1 MAPSFLGLVLS
12 RPGSG
17 AGTKGKGNWWRAWVP
32 NPLLPAVAL
41 PPVGQ
46 TFTAETLRLWATTAL
61 ARLGQARSAIDA
73 LNVFPVPDGDTG
85 TNVYLT
91 FEAAV
96 AGIARVP
103 SDAPLS
109 NVAQVMARSALLGA
123 RGNSGVILSQQLRGL
138 GQSGITPGMPVTATE
153 LAKAFNEMA
162 LAGYAAVQSPRE
174 GTMLTVARDAAAAAM
189 RAAHEGGDLV
199 AVVVAAAD
207 EARAALARTPDQLQV
222 LKDNGVVDS
231 GGAAVVVLLDALAE
245 VATGKSRGV
254 LDLPQATHMVSSID
268 YVGPAFEVMYL
279 LDADDEAV
287 EDLRSALDS
296 LGDSLVIVGGDGLWN
311 VHVHVDDAGAAVEAA
326 LGIGRPHRIRIT
338 ALQEA
343 DVARERRV
351 ASLKR
356 RAVVVAVLGAGS
368 AALLDQS
375 GATSVVPSHGL
386 RPSVQELL
394 DGIAAAGAGEIV
406 LLPSDSDVLATAQA
420 AATEARSQGL
430 RVAVVPTRSIVQ
442 SISAV
447 AVHDPELDFDAD
459 VIAMT
464 RTASATRYAGVTTAI
479 REVQTAAGKC
489 VPGDIIGMVS
499 GDIVH
504 IGQDLAEV
512 AQALLSRMLV
522 TDAELVTV
530 IAGEGVG
537 DDVMDSVRSWLER
550 EHPTAEVITHH
561 GGQPSWSLLM
571 GVE

>member
-1 MAPSFLGLVLS
+1 M
-12 RPGSG
+12 
-17 AGTKGKGNWWRAWVP
+17 
-32 NPLLPAVAL
+32 
-41 PPVGQ
+41 GQ
-46 TFTAETLRLWATTAL
+46 TFTAETLRLWASTAL
-61 ARLGQARSAIDA
+61 ARLGQARVAIDS

-96 AGIARVP
+96 AGINRVP
-103 SDAPLS
+103 ADAPLS
-109 NVAQVMARSALLGA
+109 QVAQVMARSALLGA

-138 GQSGITPGMPVTATE
+138 GQSGIKPGTPVTAAE
-153 LAKAFNEMA
+153 LANAFNEMA
-162 LAGYAAVQSPRE
+162 LAGYAAVQNPRE
-174 GTMLTVARDAAAAAM
+174 GTMLTVARDAASAAM
-189 RAAHEGGDLV
+189 RAAGAGGDLV
-199 AVVVAAAD
+199 DVVVAAAD

-231 GGAAVVVLLDALAE
+231 GGAAVVVLLDSLAE
-245 VATGKSRGV
+245 IATGKSRSV
-254 LDLPQATHMVSSID
+254 LDLPQATHVVSQID
-268 YVGPAFEVMYL
+268 YIGPAFEVMYL
-279 LDADDEAV
+279 LDADDAAV
-287 EDLRSALDS
+287 DGLRTTLDS

-326 LGIGRPHRIRIT
+326 LEIGRPHRIRIT

-351 ASLKR
+351 ANLKR
-356 RAVVVAVLGAGS
+356 RAVVVAVLGSGS
-368 AALLDQS
+368 AALLDRN

-386 RPSVQELL
+386 RPSVQEML

-420 AATEARSQGL
+420 AAKEASSQGL

-447 AVHDPELDFDAD
+447 AVHDPDTDFDAD

-464 RTASATRYAGVTTAI
+464 RTASATRYAGVTTAV

-504 IGQDLAEV
+504 IGKDVAEV

-522 TDAELVTV
+522 TDAELVT
-530 IAGEGVG
+530 IISG
-537 DDVMDSVRSWLER
+537 DGINAKVVEEISSWLER
-550 EHPTAEVITHH
+550 EHPTAEVMTHH